1 MTLLYSFF
9 KLIRWPNLVFITLT
23 QFLFFFCIAVPV
35 TAESIHPTREMILL
49 FYVLC
54 LSSVLIAAG
63 GYIINDYFDLN
74 IDLVNKPE
82 RMVVDKAISRR
93 WAIFF
98 HFVLSMSGILL
109 GFYIGLQNG
118 NWIIGFAN
126 IVAVVVLW
134 FYSTYYKKRLLS
146 GNLMISALTGWVVMV
161 VYVHVAFHP
170 AGDFFHTPSPDSA
183 QKFLRLAFLYTAFAF
198 IITLVREVVKDIED
212 IEGDRKYGCR
222 TVPIVWGVDF
232 AKIFAQ
238 TWLLILVVLLGVVVF
253 YILNFKMW
261 VSSFY
266 SFFFVLLPSVYA
278 FLQLRKA
285 LGTSDFSK
293 ISGLIKLIMLAGI
306 LSMVLYKYFG

>member
-1 MTLLYSFF
+1 MKPLGQFF
-9 KLIRWPNLVFITLT
+9 KLIRWPNLLFIALTQYLFFYAVAIPVFDSSLFITR
-23 QFLFFFCIAVPV
+23 
-35 TAESIHPTREMILL
+35 ETRIL
-49 FYVLC
+49 FYILSF
-54 LSSVLIAAG
+54 SSVLIAAG

-82 RMVVDKAISRR
+82 RMVVDRSISRR

-118 NWIIGFAN
+118 NWLIGFAN

-146 GNLMISALTGWVVMV
+146 GNLMISALTAWVVLV
-161 VYVHVAFHP
+161 VYIHVAFHP
-170 AGDFFHTPSPDSA
+170 PGDGFHTPDAATA

-198 IITLVREVVKDIED
+198 IISLVREVVKDIED

-238 TWLLILVVLLGVVVF
+238 TWLFILIALLGVVVF
-253 YILNFKMW
+253 YILQLKLW
-261 VSSFY
+261 VPAIYAFL
-266 SFFFVLLPSVYA
+266 FVFAPSVYA
-278 FLQLRKA
+278 FFQLRKA
-285 LGTSDFSK
+285 VKTTDFTRLSR
-293 ISGLIKLIMLAGI
+293 LIKLVMLAGI
-306 LSMVLYKYFG
+306 LSMVLYKFFG

>member
-1 MTLLYSFF
+1 MTLLLSFL
-9 KLIRWPNLVFITLT
+9 KLIRWPNLVFIALT
-23 QFLFFFCIAVPV
+23 QFLFFFCIAAPV
-35 TAESIHPTREMILL
+35 TAESLHPTREMILL

-82 RMVVDKAISRR
+82 RMVVDRSISRR

-118 NWIIGFAN
+118 NWLIGFAN

-146 GNLMISALTGWVVMV
+146 GNLMISALTAWVVLV
-161 VYVHVAFHP
+161 VYIHVAFHP
-170 AGDFFHTPSPDSA
+170 PGNGFHTPDA
-183 QKFLRLAFLYTAFAF
+183 ATFQKLLRLAFLYTAFAF
-198 IITLVREVVKDIED
+198 IISLVREVVKDIED

-238 TWLLILVVLLGVVVF
+238 TWLFILIALLGVVLF
-253 YILNFKMW
+253 YILQLQLW
-261 VSSFY
+261 VPVLY
-266 SFFFVLLPSVYA
+266 SFLLVFMPSVYA
-278 FLQLRKA
+278 FFQLRKA
-285 LGTSDFSK
+285 VHTLDFSK
-293 ISGLIKLIMLAGI
+293 LSRLIKLIMLAGI
-306 LSMVLYKYFG
+306 LSMVLYKFFG